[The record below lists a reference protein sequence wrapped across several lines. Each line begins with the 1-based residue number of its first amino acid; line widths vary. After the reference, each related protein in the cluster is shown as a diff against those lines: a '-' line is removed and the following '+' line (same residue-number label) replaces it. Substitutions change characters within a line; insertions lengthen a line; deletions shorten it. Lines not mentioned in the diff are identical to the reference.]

1 LCICGTALYP
11 PSTCLIRANK
21 VSLERSKINLTS
33 PSGDRLRL
41 PSFKTLTKRGTAGIR
56 VNWDRLSTYIG
67 LTLAER
73 GTLCHY
79 CHIFTF
85 VVGLEQCKN
94 MGRQPNYEPFIVPV
108 AAIPVIIRP
117 SWFSN

>member
-1 LCICGTALYP
+1 LILIIKQYFCIL
-11 PSTCLIRANK
+11 L
-21 VSLERSKINLTS
+21 
-33 PSGDRLRL
+33 
-41 PSFKTLTKRGTAGIR
+41 
-56 VNWDRLSTYIG
+56 G

-108 AAIPVIIRP
+108 AAIPVSEKPIYQIFTYR
-117 SWFSN
+117 

>member
-1 LCICGTALYP
+1 MTI
-11 PSTCLIRANK
+11 
-21 VSLERSKINLTS
+21 VVV
-33 PSGDRLRL
+33 
-41 PSFKTLTKRGTAGIR
+41 LTKSM
-56 VNWDRLSTYIG
+56 NMKYNLFSLG

-79 CHIFTF
+79 CHVFTF

-108 AAIPVIIRP
+108 AAIPVLNKTTYFIHQQVFFQLNLKILIFLAIPRSIDQKKLP
-117 SWFSN
+117 IKKPDLLNKPG